1 MESELPGL
9 AGMPAMG
16 EFIELIHS
24 AIDPGE
30 PVDAE
35 TPLISTGIID
45 SFDIA
50 ALLSAIESRYGV
62 EIRPEQIDA
71 ELFDTPSQ
79 MLALVKA
86 IGG

>member
-1 MESELPGL
+1 
-9 AGMPAMG
+9 MPAMG

-24 AIDPGE
+24 AIDSGE

-50 ALLSAIESRYGV
+50 VLLSAIESRYGV
-62 EIRPEQIDA
+62 EIRPEQIDV